1 MQWKN
6 NAPYALCLTHDV
18 DRIKKQ
24 WYHYCVYGLKHPIV
38 QLKSLYEKIKGNE
51 PYWNFE
57 ALTTLEEGYNIKST
71 FLFLNETHKEL
82 SANFM
87 GRYNIRSS
95 RVQAIIRELDN
106 RGYEIGLHG
115 SYYSYN
121 NKSLL
126 EEEKDVLESILG
138 HKVLST
144 RQHHLN
150 LDGKVTWEAHESI
163 GIKYDSTMGCSDRV
177 GTDQPF
183 RTKEGIIEIPITL
196 MDTVNFTDDVFEE
209 CCSLADEGGLVMLN
223 FHQCHFNETEYP
235 DNVNMY
241 KRLLDKAKH
250 DGAWITN
257 MKDVGEWL
265 DERL

>member
-1 MQWKN
+1 MQWKD

-24 WYHYCVYGLKHPIV
+24 WYHYCIYGLKHPII
-38 QLKSLYEKIKGNE
+38 QLKSLYERIKGKE

-57 ALTTLEEGYNIKST
+57 TLTALEEGYDAKST

-87 GRYNIRSS
+87 GRYNIQSPK
-95 RVQAIIRELDN
+95 VQAIIRELDN

-121 NKSLL
+121 KELL
-126 EEEKDVLESILG
+126 LKKEKDILEGILG
-138 HKVLST
+138 HEVVST

-150 LDGKVTWEAHESI
+150 IEENVTLKIHKKI
-163 GIKYDSTMGCSDRV
+163 GIKNDSSRGYSNKV
-177 GTDQPF
+177 GVDQLF
-183 RTKEGIIEIPITL
+183 IKEDGIIELPITL
-196 MDTVNFTDDVFEE
+196 MDTVSITEDVYRE
-209 CCSLADEGGLVMLN
+209 CCSVADEGGLLMLN

-235 DNVNMY
+235 DNVMMY
-241 KRLLDKAKH
+241 RRLLDKAKN